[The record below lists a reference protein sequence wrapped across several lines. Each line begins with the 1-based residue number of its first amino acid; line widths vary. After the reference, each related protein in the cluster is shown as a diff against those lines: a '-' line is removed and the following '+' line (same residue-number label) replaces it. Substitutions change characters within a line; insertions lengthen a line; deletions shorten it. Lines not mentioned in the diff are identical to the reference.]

1 MEGRSNLLVQTIR
14 AVTVVN
20 FGDATILDSLHIERI
35 GQELYELVD
44 RFDRRQI
51 VLDFSGVRF
60 LSSQALAVLLT
71 LRRKLESVKGRVVI
85 CGLRSDLREIFRITK
100 LEKIF
105 EFQPD
110 EERALNVFGV
120 SGLA

>member
-1 MEGRSNLLVQTIR
+1 MEGRSNLFVQTIKT
-14 AVTVVN
+14 VTVVN

-44 RFDRRQI
+44 RFDRRRI

-71 LRRKLESVKGRVVI
+71 LRRKLEAVKGKVVI
-85 CGLRSDLREIFRITK
+85 CGLRPDLREIFRITK

-110 EERALNVFGV
+110 EERALNIFGI

>member
-71 LRRKLESVKGRVVI
+71 LRRKLEAVKGRVVI

>member
-71 LRRKLESVKGRVVI
+71 LRRKLEAVKGRVVI

-110 EERALNVFGV
+110 EERALNLFGV